1 MAKKENRNR
10 IKNVVNRIK
19 YYGDNDKN
27 VWKNVIKRELYVYIK
42 MAW

>member
-27 VWKNVIKRELYVYIK
+27 VWKKKEIYIEEK
-42 MAW
+42 T